1 MKEEQNKKEKDVL
14 FEKEFLPHA
23 DALYTFAFH
32 LTYNEEDAND
42 LVQDTFFKAYRF
54 IDSYERGTNAK
65 AWLFKILKNSFIN
78 EYNWGDFRGSPKAL
92 MERYFDAFLYVASW
106 GSRQLMFRLPREQLD
121 AKTGTL
127 TNNNDGAWS
136 PPGVSHL

>member
-1 MKEEQNKKEKDVL
+1 MSEFQYYHFLAIDVPLDEDQREELQRISSR
-14 FEKEFLPHA
+14 A
-23 DALYTFAFH
+23 DITA
-32 LTYNEEDAND
+32 
-42 LVQDTFFKAYRF
+42 
-54 IDSYERGTNAK
+54 
-65 AWLFKILKNSFIN
+65 NSFIN

-92 MERYFDAFLYVASW
+92 MERYFDAFLYFASW